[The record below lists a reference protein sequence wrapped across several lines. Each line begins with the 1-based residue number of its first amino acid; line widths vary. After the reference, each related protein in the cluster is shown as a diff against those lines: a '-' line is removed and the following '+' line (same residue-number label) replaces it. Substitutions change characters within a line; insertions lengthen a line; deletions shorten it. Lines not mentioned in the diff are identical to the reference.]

1 MITELLYKWFGL
13 DPRHCESCEILR
25 EQLLLSNN
33 ERVELLHRL
42 LDKDKVE
49 PSPTPVEEFKPI
61 TPQFVPWR
69 VRQQMLEAEDRKAAA
84 TLRNREK
91 EIADLEKELK
101 VDNAN
106 APAVASGS

>member
-13 DPRHCESCEILR
+13 DPRRCESCEILR

-49 PSPTPVEEFKPI
+49 PSPTQVEEFKPI
-61 TPQFVPWR
+61 NPQFIPWR
-69 VRQQMLEAEDRKAAA
+69 VRQQMLEAEDRKAASV
-84 TLRNREK
+84 LRNREK
-91 EIADLEKELK
+91 EIAELEKDLK
-101 VDNAN
+101 IGEPHADAT
-106 APAVASGS
+106 AVS